1 MKAPREPAAG
11 DQQLLGTKEVAYL
24 LGVCARTAVK
34 RMADG
39 TVPAFRIGKLWR
51 ARRGRARGRAGTLTT
66 GDRGARSGERPVQNG
81 SSVQFPYIIPR
92 SSSTQPKRP
101 VFSYGSTGQNQ
112 YFDQNGDLSWTLRS
126 RAQEFYLMPNQ
137 PARP

>member
-51 ARRGRARGRAGTLTT
+51 ARAEDVHAVGLALSRLAIAAPARES
-66 GDRGARSGERPVQNG
+66 ARSRTGLL
-81 SSVQFPYIIPR
+81 SSFR
-92 SSSTQPKRP
+92 T
-101 VFSYGSTGQNQ
+101 
-112 YFDQNGDLSWTLRS
+112 
-126 RAQEFYLMPNQ
+126 
-137 PARP
+137 